1 MLTETIDMF
10 LSPERY
16 EPFIAFTTGKL
27 KFSDW
32 IELYGMSFYF
42 FFIVFGILFSL
53 SLAYKSNLIFNMYH
67 QLNHTQM
74 LELIVR
80 LP

>member
-16 EPFIAFTTGKL
+16 DPFFAFTTAKL

-42 FFIVFGILFSL
+42 FFIFKNTCICVCGVDCNGLYSKCMKDTIPE
-53 SLAYKSNLIFNMYH
+53 K
-67 QLNHTQM
+67 
-74 LELIVR
+74 R
-80 LP
+80 